1 MRCGGPTFEFPG
13 EAAEDKQPPS
23 RTSGL
28 QARRGAAHF
37 ARPSWERQCQFRQRS
52 TRGRINRP
60 RLPLGG
66 SYQDKGGVRGRKVQ
80 PRIPSVQCEG
90 KKPAG
95 SLSAVR
101 AVLRLTHLR
110 CWVVPGRDSSSSAG
124 SGRRVPPLHS
134 AVRLR
139 RVNTC
144 LLFLHTSAGK
154 NPARSVPG
162 RQDTAVRIRSRL
174 LAQTVT
180 GFRFAAPATD
190 CAGGMVPGLTAASLL
205 PSIREWAVPSQAPEG
220 VCPPTT
226 SVSSA
231 VPGSLASPF
240 HGAPE
245 PAAPHAARHPPG
257 PRSTSFRALGHWE
270 TLSRAAARTASRTGT
285 TSHASPTRL
294 RDSQQPRPTRKLTP
308 HPQ

>member
-162 RQDTAVRIRSRL
+162 RQGAAVPAAGADSVSLFRVRAA
-174 LAQTVT
+174 AQT
-180 GFRFAAPATD
+180 ATD
-190 CAGGMVPGLTAASLL
+190 CAWGTVPGLTAKSLL
-205 PSIREWAVPSQAPEG
+205 PSFQQWAVPAQAPEA
-220 VCPPTT
+220 VCLPFAP
-226 SVSSA
+226 VSSA
-231 VPGSLASPF
+231 APGSL
-240 HGAPE
+240 
-245 PAAPHAARHPPG
+245 
-257 PRSTSFRALGHWE
+257 
-270 TLSRAAARTASRTGT
+270 
-285 TSHASPTRL
+285 
-294 RDSQQPRPTRKLTP
+294 
-308 HPQ
+308 